1 MPINAHLFEEPAMN
15 NINPPYISH
24 ELWDVLR
31 SLDSKA
37 VKLYLFLISQCL
49 GLTRDYEASLSM
61 LGEKIGERDK
71 TVSVPTMRKLIG
83 SLKTANLISEQTKA
97 GTTPRYRI
105 NPLQLAI
112 DWTGEPVHS
121 PTPPLSQT
129 VATPQTMAT
138 SKAIVKQIEDEQIE
152 GSNMLNDE
160 LLPTNEPLD
169 SYPVCD
175 SCGYT
180 PPIGATQGL
189 IDMVRSELNRY
200 GVCQSCYSNQRKE
213 ARFKTKSPTPTH

>member
-1 MPINAHLFEEPAMN
+1 MN
-15 NINPPYISH
+15 NINPPYITN
-24 ELWDVLR
+24 ELIKVLVPLGGNASLLYLYLVNRCYGLTSDYEGSLSTMGDELGLGVSTVRR
-31 SLDSKA
+31 SLRALKS
-37 VKLYLFLISQCL
+37 VRLI
-49 GLTRDYEASLSM
+49 T
-61 LGEKIGERDK
+61 EK
-71 TVSVPTMRKLIG
+71 TQSG
-83 SLKTANLISEQTKA
+83 SNS
-97 GTTPRYRI
+97 RYSI

-112 DWTGEPVHS
+112 EGMGESVHS

-129 VATPQTMAT
+129 VTTPQTVATPQTVTT
-138 SKAIVKQIEDEQIE
+138 SKSLVKQIDEE
-152 GSNMLNDE
+152 SDMSNDE

-213 ARFKTKSPTPTH
+213 ARYKTKSPIPTH

>member
-1 MPINAHLFEEPAMN
+1 MN
-15 NINPPYISH
+15 NINPPYITN
-24 ELWDVLR
+24 ELIKVLVPLGGNA
-31 SLDSKA
+31 SL
-37 VKLYLFLISQCL
+37 LYLFLVNRCY
-49 GLTRDYEASLSM
+49 GLTSEYEASLVNIGDE
-61 LGEKIGERDK
+61 LGLGLSTVRRSLRALKSVRLITEK
-71 TVSVPTMRKLIG
+71 TQSG
-83 SLKTANLISEQTKA
+83 SNS
-97 GTTPRYRI
+97 RYSI

-112 DWTGEPVHS
+112 EGMGESVHS

-129 VATPQTMAT
+129 VATPQTVTT
-138 SKAIVKQIEDEQIE
+138 SKTLVKQIIEDEKIE

-180 PPIGATQGL
+180 PPIGATQAL

-213 ARFKTKSPTPTH
+213 ARYKTKSPIPTH